1 MLGISRIS
9 INTLEQYGRNHHS
22 RLFKMEAKGQSTVIE
37 SDHHSSS
44 TTLWPLRQAT
54 YAESVGTDDEENED
68 ISRTWWVKTSWFQH
82 LVQVCALV
90 SLISTAMNSP
100 ETFKSSHVLKYLTL
114 IFDIVVAVVFTTEMI
129 AQVNMWGLWT
139 KQKAYLRRPRCIFNA
154 SMLFLI
160 CLSIVLQI
168 VEISGGYVYDSSPEK
183 IHGYVGFSILR
194 APRAL
199 IIIRFFNVL
208 ITINLP
214 KSVARRCKRQIWAVT
229 LFLLYFMAF
238 GSIIGVQLFG
248 RKNFYCVKNGADLKN
263 ITYNDLLLTDHRCN
277 NISGETGY
285 FCPQGFKCVHVDFQ
299 KSAGG
304 GTDNNYFGH
313 FLYGILT
320 VYESS
325 TQEGWVLVMYRMMD
339 FRSHALVIVY
349 FVLLIFFVAWL
360 VKNVFIAVVSETF
373 ADIRSLYMYSRKSS
387 KRTSA
392 RLASQVIKDGGS
404 GWHLI
409 SVDHEAVKGHAPLCV
424 RQIVHSIYFKYT
436 MWFFVLVDALMQA
449 TLHFSWRR
457 YAQFAFTIIFDL
469 EVLLKISCM
478 GFRPYLVSRMQLT
491 EFVLAVGSTVFA
503 LPILISEK
511 AAFLAVFNV
520 MRVIRLVSAI
530 PTLQGFCE
538 KIFGTGKKL
547 GSAVMFTLF
556 FVMVSS
562 VISMQFFL
570 TLDPPNFGT
579 FMLSVQ
585 SMFQIITQEGWV
597 EILDELIHKAENP
610 FLAALVAIIILAVHL
625 FSSLIIMSVFVA
637 VILDNLELDEE
648 VKIMKQ
654 KKMGGESRD
663 STKALPMRL
672 RVFERFR
679 DDPRLVR
686 MSRIKTNSDFSTP
699 KIRDS
704 FMKKFIDSSG
714 LEAPVGEDPRLR
726 VGAVE
731 NLRRRRT
738 AIPLKLLNSTI
749 SEVDKMSKF
758 VRKQSSITALINES
772 NRRRTYALL
781 SPTEL
786 SPRNA
791 VTGNKQAAA
800 APSVFRSASRRFRNR
815 QPQPPRTTPQGDV
828 KQVMRMASQAT
839 GLHSQINQDETNIGK
854 DFDIQW
860 VRVKREEAQRK
871 RKAQEEK
878 LRENH
883 PYFDQP
889 LFSLQRDSWLRRFL
903 QNVVNARYII
913 PKGHRERAS
922 RNHIITLERLHRCL
936 ASQTYLEWIMIFV
949 TLISCIAMMF
959 ETPTQRTFVRSS
971 TEVIEYIFVVA
982 MSIELGVRILADGLI
997 FTPNAVIQDFGG
1009 VLDVFIYF
1017 VALAYVAWQPDPIP
1031 ARSGAQVLMVLR
1043 CLRPLRIVTLVPK
1056 MQKVILELV
1065 GGYKEI
1071 LKVSALQFMLMFIF
1085 ASYGVQVFAGKF
1097 GSCNDQRIKV
1107 KAKCKGTFQID
1118 IAPPREL
1125 RGLPGT
1131 SRITV
1136 PRVWKNPRNFDFD
1149 NILHAFLALFEVLS
1163 LEGWLEVRDVIQAVV
1178 APEYSLY
1185 VHIYVLIG
1193 SMIGLTLF
1201 VGVIV
1206 MNFNEKKGIALL
1218 TVDQRRW
1225 QDLKKRLRLAQPLH
1239 LARRP
1244 DNEGIRSFLFDATQS
1259 LIYKRIIIFLVVL
1272 DCVTLTIVQWTSE
1285 DNLPLRDGL
1294 TSTAAACS
1302 LLFVVDLVLK
1312 IIAFT
1317 FRGYW
1322 QSRRNRFDLLLT
1334 SLGVLWVTLNFS
1346 LKGTQ
1351 APYSGATVFGMVIIL
1366 FRFLTLSGKHDTLK
1380 MLMLTV
1386 VMSLVK
1392 SFFIIA
1398 VLLLIMVSY
1407 SLGGVILFGTVKYG
1421 EALNR
1426 RANFKTS
1433 FNALILLF
1441 RITTGEDWNK
1451 IMHDCMLSR
1460 PYCTENAN
1468 TPNFWET
1475 DCGNPAAAIIYFMSF
1490 YVLVTFVFL
1499 NLFIAVIIEN
1509 FSLFYSSDEDSLI
1522 SNTDLRDFQLTW
1534 NLVDKYRKGVLTVRQ
1549 AKLVLRLLKG
1559 RLEVDS
1565 GSLLFKHMCC
1575 EIEKLRNGGEVSFHD
1590 VIGVLAYRS
1599 VDISR
1604 SLQLEELLEREEL
1617 EYQIEEEVAIQT
1629 IRDWFINLRRKR
1641 VEREWIRHL
1650 EQGGIPLAGGFQ
1662 FADNKSPGASSV
1674 ESVENSPNEDQ
1685 EREERDTEAERDTR
1699 DHDSSE
1705 DDDFSDSSPSMGPS
1719 ILLSAPS
1726 TNKKSERKVSPGRKN
1741 YVTFPDEP
1749 SMSANRRGL
1758 PDALGAVKVRKKSL
1772 PEVKEFAGDVR
1783 DWWTGQL
1790 NDGL

>member
-1 MLGISRIS
+1 
-9 INTLEQYGRNHHS
+9 
-22 RLFKMEAKGQSTVIE
+22 MEARGQSVVIE
-37 SDHHSSS
+37 SDHQSSS
-44 TTLWPLRQAT
+44 QTLWPLRQAL
-54 YAESVGTDDEENED
+54 YAESEEEDEENED
-68 ISRTWWVKTSWFQH
+68 DLSRTWWVKTPWFQR
-82 LVQVCALV
+82 LVQVCAVV
-90 SLISTAMNSP
+90 SLTSTAMNSP
-100 ETFKSSHVLKYLTL
+100 ETFKNNNSLKYITL
-114 IFDIVVAVVFTTEMI
+114 VLDIVVAVVFTTEMI
-129 AQVNMWGLWT
+129 AQINMWGLWR
-139 KQKAYLRRPRCIFNA
+139 KQKAYFKRPQCIFNA
-154 SMLFLI
+154 SMVFLI
-160 CLSIVLQI
+160 ILSILFQVI
-168 VEISGGYVYDSSPEK
+168 EISGYIPGNYVA
-183 IHGYVGFSILR
+183 FSIPR

-199 IIIRFFNVL
+199 IIVRFFNVL
-208 ITINLP
+208 ITISLP

-248 RKNFYCVKNGADLKN
+248 RKNYYCVKNGADLKN
-263 ITYNDLLLTDHRCN
+263 LTFNDVLLTDHRCN
-277 NISGETGY
+277 NITGETGY
-285 FCPQGFKCVHVDFQ
+285 FCPRGFSCVFVDFEN
-299 KSAGG
+299 K
-304 GTDNNYFGH
+304 DKDYFGD
-313 FLYGILT
+313 FLLGILT

-339 FRSHALVIVY
+339 FRSHPLVIIY

-392 RLASQVIKDGGS
+392 RLASQVIRDGGT
-404 GWHLI
+404 GWHLV
-409 SVDHEAVKGHAPLCV
+409 SVDHEAAKGHAPLRI
-424 RQIVHSIYFKYT
+424 RQIVNSMYFKYT
-436 MWFFVLVDALMQA
+436 MILFVVVDAIVQA
-449 TLHFSWRR
+449 TVQYASRR
-457 YAQFAFTIIFDL
+457 YVQFGFTIVFDI

-478 GFRPYLVSRMQLT
+478 GFRPYLLRRMQLT
-491 EFVLAVGSTVFA
+491 EFILAVGSTVFA

-520 MRVIRLVSAI
+520 MRIIRLIGAI
-530 PTLQGFCE
+530 PNLQEFCE

-547 GSAVMFTLF
+547 GSAIVFTLF

-570 TLDPPNFGT
+570 TLVPERFGT
-579 FMLSVQ
+579 FMGSVQ

-597 EILDELIHKAENP
+597 EVLDDLIHATNNTVATI
-610 FLAALVAIIILAVHL
+610 FVAIIILANHL

-654 KKMGGESRD
+654 KKIGGESRE
-663 STKALPMRL
+663 STEELPLRL

-679 DDPRLVR
+679 DDPLLVK
-686 MSRIKTNSDFSTP
+686 MSRIKTNADFSTP

-704 FMKKFIDSSG
+704 FMKKFIDSSS
-714 LEAPVGEDPRLR
+714 
-726 VGAVE
+726 VE
-731 NLRRRRT
+731 TAMSVDVRQKIDETSQLTRRRRA
-738 AIPLKLLNSTI
+738 AIPVKLLNSTI
-749 SEVDKMSKF
+749 SEVDKLSKF
-758 VRKQSSITALINES
+758 VRKQSSITALINDC

-781 SPTEL
+781 SPTEI

-791 VTGNKQAAA
+791 TVGNKQ
-800 APSVFRSASRRFRNR
+800 PVGGFRSASRRFRSR
-815 QPQPPRTTPQGDV
+815 PPPSPKQPQDDV
-828 KQVMRMASQAT
+828 KQVMRIASQAT
-839 GLHSQINQDETNIGK
+839 GLHSQLSQDDNNTGR

-871 RKAQEEK
+871 KRAQVEK

-889 LFSLQRDSWLRRFL
+889 LFSLQRDSWFRRFL
-903 QNVVNARYII
+903 QSMVNARYVI
-913 PKGHRERAS
+913 PPGHTERAS
-922 RNHIITLERLHRCL
+922 RNHIVTMERLHKGL
-936 ASQTYLEWIMIFV
+936 ASQTYLEWIMIIV
-949 TLISCIAMMF
+949 TLVSCIAMML
-959 ETPTQRTFVRSS
+959 ETPTQRTFVRTS
-971 TEVIEYIFVVA
+971 TEVVEYIFVVA
-982 MSIELGVRILADGLI
+982 MSLELGVRILANGLI
-997 FTPNAVIQDFGG
+997 FTPHAVIQNFGG
-1009 VLDVFIYF
+1009 VLDVTIYL
-1017 VALAYVAWQPDPIP
+1017 VALAYVAWQPHPIP

-1071 LKVSALQFMLMFIF
+1071 LKVSAMQFMLMFIF
-1085 ASYGVQVFAGKF
+1085 ASYGVQVFSGKF
-1097 GSCNDQRIKV
+1097 GSCNDRTIKTEEE
-1107 KAKCKGTFQID
+1107 CTGTFEIQ

-1125 RGLPGT
+1125 RGLTGT
-1131 SRITV
+1131 SHILV

-1149 NILHAFLALFEVLS
+1149 NVINAFLALFEVLS

-1193 SMIGLTLF
+1193 SMVGLTLF

-1239 LARRP
+1239 LAPRP
-1244 DNEGIRSFLFDATQS
+1244 RKEGIRAVLFDATQS
-1259 LIYKRIIIFLVVL
+1259 KIYRGIEISLVVI
-1272 DCVTLTIVQWTSE
+1272 DCLTVTIAQWTTE
-1285 DNLPLRDGL
+1285 DNLRLRDGL

-1302 LLFVVDLVLK
+1302 LLFVVDMVLK

-1322 QSRRNRFDLLLT
+1322 QSRRNRFDLFLT

-1346 LKGTQ
+1346 LKGSGGT
-1351 APYSGATVFGMVIIL
+1351 PYTVTTVFGMVIIL

-1386 VMSLVK
+1386 VMSLLK

-1398 VLLLIMVSY
+1398 VLILLMISY
-1407 SLGGVILFGTVKYG
+1407 SLAGVILFGTVKYG
-1421 EALNR
+1421 EALTR
-1426 RANFKTS
+1426 HANFKTS
-1433 FNALILLF
+1433 FNAMILLF

-1451 IMHDCMLSR
+1451 IMHDCMLSK
-1460 PYCTENAN
+1460 PYCTENAA
-1468 TPNFWET
+1468 TPNFWQT
-1475 DCGNPAAAIIYFMSF
+1475 DCGNSAAALIYFISF
-1490 YVLVTFVFL
+1490 YVIVTFVFL

-1534 NLVDKYRKGVLTVRQ
+1534 NLVDKYRKGVLSVRQ

-1575 EIEKLRNGGEVSFHD
+1575 EIEKLRNGCDVSFHD
-1590 VIGVLAYRS
+1590 VLGVLAYRS

-1629 IRDWFINLRRKR
+1629 IRNWFINLRKKR
-1641 VEREWIRHL
+1641 AEREWIRHL
-1650 EQGGIPLAGGFQ
+1650 EQGGIPLAGGIQ
-1662 FADNKSPGASSV
+1662 FGSDKSPGASSA
-1674 ESVENSPNEDQ
+1674 ESLEHSANEEPD
-1685 EREERDTEAERDTR
+1685 REDRDTERENRE
-1699 DHDSSE
+1699 HDSSE
-1705 DDDFSDSSPSMGPS
+1705 DDDFPVSKGPA
-1719 ILLSAPS
+1719 ILLSAPPPARKTS
-1726 TNKKSERKVSPGRKN
+1726 GPRKSS
-1741 YVTFPDEP
+1741 VTFPDEA
-1749 SMSANRRGL
+1749 SMSAKRRSLPEGL
-1758 PDALGAVKVRKKSL
+1758 ATIKTRKKSI
-1772 PEVKEFAGDVR
+1772 PEIKEFAGEVR
-1783 DWWTGQL
+1783 DWWTSQV
-1790 NDGL
+1790 NDGS

>member
-1 MLGISRIS
+1 MHIVFPLS
-9 INTLEQYGRNHHS
+9 
-22 RLFKMEAKGQSTVIE
+22 LFHLYKMEARGQSVVIE

-44 TTLWPLRQAT
+44 TTLWPLRQAA
-54 YAESVGTDDEENED
+54 YAESVGSDDEENED
-68 ISRTWWVKTSWFQH
+68 ISRTWWVKTWWFQR
-82 LVQVCALV
+82 LVQVCAVV

-100 ETFKSSHVLKYLTL
+100 ETFKSSHALKYITL
-114 IFDIVVAVVFTTEMI
+114 VLDIVVAVVFTTEMI
-129 AQVNMWGLWT
+129 AQVNMWGLWR
-139 KQKAYLRRPRCIFNA
+139 KQKSYLKRPQCIFNA

-160 CLSIVLQI
+160 FLSILLQL
-168 VEISGGYVYDSSPEK
+168 VEISGAYIYDSSEDNRHNY
-183 IHGYVGFSILR
+183 IGFSIPR

-208 ITINLP
+208 ITISLP

-248 RKNFYCVKNGADLKN
+248 RKNFYCVKNSADLNN
-263 ITYNDLLLTDHRCN
+263 ISYSDLLLTDHRCN
-277 NISGETGY
+277 NVSGETGY
-285 FCPQGFKCVHVDFQ
+285 LCPKGFNCVHVDFQ
-299 KSAGG
+299 NQGSAA
-304 GTDNNYFGH
+304 DKDYFGD
-313 FLYGILT
+313 FLLSILT

-339 FRSHALVIVY
+339 FRSDALVIVY

-392 RLASQVIKDGGS
+392 RLASQVIKDGGT
-404 GWHLI
+404 GWHLV
-409 SVDHEAVKGHAPLCV
+409 SVDHEAVKGHAPFRV
-424 RQIVHSIYFKYT
+424 RQIVHSVYFKYT
-436 MWFFVLVDALMQA
+436 MWSFVLLDALMQA
-449 TLHFSWRR
+449 GLPYSLRR
-457 YAQFAFTIIFDL
+457 YAQFGFTIIFDV
-469 EVLLKISCM
+469 EVLLKISCV
-478 GFRPYLVSRMQLT
+478 GFRPYLVSRMHVT

-503 LPILISEK
+503 LPILISEI
-511 AAFLAVFNV
+511 AVFLAVFNV
-520 MRVIRLVSAI
+520 MRVVRLVGAI
-530 PTLQGFCE
+530 PTLQEFCE

-547 GSAVMFTLF
+547 GSAIMFTLF

-570 TLDPPNFGT
+570 TLDPKNFGT
-579 FMLSVQ
+579 FMKSVQ

-597 EILDELIHKAENP
+597 EVLDELIHKANNP
-610 FLAALVAIIILAVHL
+610 FLATLVGMIILAVHL

-654 KKMGGESRD
+654 KKMGEESRD
-663 STKALPMRL
+663 STDALPMRL

-679 DDPRLVR
+679 DDPRLVK
-686 MSRIKTNSDFSTP
+686 MSRIKTTSDFFTP

-704 FMKKFIDSSG
+704 FMRKFIDSSS
-714 LEAPVGEDPRLR
+714 LEVPLGDDPRLH
-726 VGAVE
+726 VGE
-731 NLRRRRT
+731 GEKLRRRRA
-738 AIPLKLLNSTI
+738 AIPMKLLNSTI
-749 SEVDKMSKF
+749 SEVDKLSKF
-758 VRKQSSITALINES
+758 VRKQSSITALINDS

-781 SPTEL
+781 SPTEIT
-786 SPRNA
+786 PRSA
-791 VTGNKQAAA
+791 VSGNKQAAA
-800 APSVFRSASRRFRNR
+800 AAAPSDFRSASRRFRSR
-815 QPQPPRTTPQGDV
+815 QPQSPKPATQGGV
-828 KQVMRMASQAT
+828 KQVMRIASQAT
-839 GLHSQINQDETNIGK
+839 GLHSQITQDDSNIGK

-860 VRVKREEAQRK
+860 VRVRREEAQRK

-883 PYFDQP
+883 PFFDQP

-903 QNVVNARYII
+903 QSMVNARYAI
-913 PKGHRERAS
+913 PPGHRERAS
-922 RNHIITLERLHRCL
+922 RNNIITMERLHKCL
-936 ASQTYLEWIMIFV
+936 ASQTYMEWIMITV

-959 ETPTQRTFVRSS
+959 ETPTERTFVRTS
-971 TEVIEYIFVVA
+971 TEVIEYIFFVA
-982 MSIELGVRILADGLI
+982 MSIELGVRILANGLI
-997 FTPNAVIQDFGG
+997 FTPNAVIQNFGG

-1017 VALAYVAWQPDPIP
+1017 VALAYVAWQPHPIP

-1043 CLRPLRIVTLVPK
+1043 CLRPLRFVTLVPK
-1056 MQKVILELV
+1056 MQKVILDLV
-1065 GGYKEI
+1065 AGYKEI

-1085 ASYGVQVFAGKF
+1085 ASYGVQVFSGKF
-1097 GSCNDQRIKV
+1097 GSCNDQQIKE
-1107 KAKCKGTFQID
+1107 KTLCKGIFQID
-1118 IAPPREL
+1118 IATPREL
-1125 RGLPGT
+1125 RDLPG
-1131 SRITV
+1131 SSKITV

-1149 NILHAFLALFEVLS
+1149 NVLHAFLALFEVLS

-1244 DNEGIRSFLFDATQS
+1244 DKEGIRTLLFDATQS
-1259 LIYKRIIIFLVVL
+1259 LIYKRIIIFLVVA
-1272 DCVTLTIVQWTSE
+1272 DCVTLTVVQWTSE
-1285 DNLPLRDGL
+1285 DNLRLRDGL

-1302 LLFVVDLVLK
+1302 LLFVVDLLLK
-1312 IIAFT
+1312 VIAFT
-1317 FRGYW
+1317 FQGYW

-1346 LKGTQ
+1346 LKGTG
-1351 APYSGATVFGMVIIL
+1351 APYTGTTVFGMVIIL

-1398 VLLLIMVSY
+1398 VLILVMISY
-1407 SLGGVILFGTVKYG
+1407 SLAGVILFGTVKYG

-1426 RANFKTS
+1426 HANFKTS
-1433 FNALILLF
+1433 FNAMILLF

-1451 IMHDCMLSR
+1451 IMHDCMLAK
-1460 PYCTENAN
+1460 PYCTENAS

-1475 DCGNPAAAIIYFMSF
+1475 DCGNSAAALIYFMSF
-1490 YVLVTFVFL
+1490 YVIVTFVFL

-1575 EIEKLRNGGEVSFHD
+1575 EIEKLRNGSEVSFHD

-1629 IRDWFINLRRKR
+1629 IRDWFVNLRRKR
-1641 VEREWIRHL
+1641 AEREWIRHL
-1650 EQGGIPLAGGFQ
+1650 EQGGIALAGGIHFS
-1662 FADNKSPGASSV
+1662 DNKSPGASSA
-1674 ESVENSPNEDQ
+1674 ESVENSANEEQ
-1685 EREERDTEAERDTR
+1685 EHEERDVEAERDPR
-1699 DHDSSE
+1699 EHDSSE
-1705 DDDFSDSSPSMGPS
+1705 DEDFSVSSPSKGPS
-1719 ILLSAPS
+1719 ILLSKPP
-1726 TNKKSERKVSPGRKN
+1726 TNKKSDRKTSPGRKSS
-1741 YVTFPDEP
+1741 VTFPDEL
-1749 SMSANRRGL
+1749 SMSAKRRSL
-1758 PDALGAVKVRKKSL
+1758 PEALGVPKPRKKSI

-1783 DWWTGQL
+1783 DWWTSQMK
-1790 NDGL
+1790 DGLETS

>member
-1 MLGISRIS
+1 
-9 INTLEQYGRNHHS
+9 
-22 RLFKMEAKGQSTVIE
+22 MEARGQSVVIE

-44 TTLWPLRQAT
+44 TTLWPLRQAQ
-54 YAESVGTDDEENED
+54 YAESVGSEDEENED
-68 ISRTWWVKTSWFQH
+68 ISRTWWVKTRWFQR
-82 LVQVCALV
+82 LVQVCAVV

-100 ETFKSSHVLKYLTL
+100 ETFITSHGLKYLTL
-114 IFDIVVAVVFTTEMI
+114 AVDIVVAVVFTTEMI
-129 AQVNMWGLWT
+129 AQVNMWGLWK
-139 KQKAYLRRPRCIFNA
+139 KQKAYLKRPQCIFNA

-160 CLSIVLQI
+160 LLSIVLQI
-168 VEISGGYVYDSSPEK
+168 VELSGAFVYDSSKEH
-183 IHGYVGFSILR
+183 IHEYVGFSIPR

-238 GSIIGVQLFG
+238 GSIMGVQLFG
-248 RKNFYCVKNGADLKN
+248 RKNFYCVKNNTDLN
-263 ITYNDLLLTDHRCN
+263 NVTYNDMLLTDHRCN
-277 NISGETGY
+277 NVSGEAGY
-285 FCPQGFKCVHVDFQ
+285 ICPGGFNCVHVDFR
-299 KSAGG
+299 KAGG
-304 GTDNNYFGH
+304 PADKDYFGN
-313 FLYGILT
+313 FLFSLLT

-339 FRSHALVIVY
+339 FRSNPLVIVY

-373 ADIRSLYMYSRKSS
+373 ADIRSLYMYTRKSS

-392 RLASQVIKDGGS
+392 RLASQVIKDGGT

-409 SVDHEAVKGHAPLCV
+409 SVDHEAAKGHAPLRV
-424 RQIVHSIYFKYT
+424 RQIVHSVYFKYT

-449 TLHFSWRR
+449 GFPYSWRR
-457 YAQFAFTIIFDL
+457 YAQFGFTIIFDI

-511 AAFLAVFNV
+511 AVFLAVFNV
-520 MRVIRLVSAI
+520 MRVIRLVGAV
-530 PTLQGFCE
+530 PTLQEFSE

-547 GSAVMFTLF
+547 GSAIMFTLL

-570 TLDPPNFGT
+570 TLDPKNFGT
-579 FMLSVQ
+579 FMRSVQ

-597 EILDELIHKAENP
+597 EILDDLVHQTKHPI
-610 FLAALVAIIILAVHL
+610 LAALVVIVILAVHL

-663 STKALPMRL
+663 YTEALPRRL

-704 FMKKFIDSSG
+704 FMKKFIDSPG
-714 LEAPVGEDPRLR
+714 LELPLGDDSRLHI
-726 VGAVE
+726 GD
-731 NLRRRRT
+731 NSQLRRRRT
-738 AIPLKLLNSTI
+738 VVPVKLLNSTI
-749 SEVDKMSKF
+749 SEVDKLSKF
-758 VRKQSSITALINES
+758 VRKQSSITALINDS
-772 NRRRTYALL
+772 NRQRSYALL
-781 SPTEL
+781 SPTEI
-786 SPRNA
+786 SPRGA
-791 VTGNKQAAA
+791 VTGNKQTA
-800 APSVFRSASRRFRNR
+800 APTSVFRSASRRFRSR
-815 QPQPPRTTPQGDV
+815 QPQSPKPATQGGV
-828 KQVMRMASQAT
+828 KQVMRIASQTT
-839 GLHSQINQDETNIGK
+839 GLHSQITQDDNSNIGK

-871 RKAQEEK
+871 RQAQEEK

-889 LFSLQRDSWLRRFL
+889 LFSLQRDSWLRQFL
-903 QNVVNARYII
+903 QSMVNARYTI
-913 PKGHRERAS
+913 PPGHRERAS
-922 RNHIITLERLHRCL
+922 RNHIVTMERLHKCI

-959 ETPTQRTFVRSS
+959 ETPTKRTFSRSPL
-971 TEVIEYIFVVA
+971 EVIEYIFVVA
-982 MSIELGVRILADGLI
+982 MSLELGIRILANGLV
-997 FTPNAVIQDFGG
+997 FTPKAVIQNFGG
-1009 VLDVFIYF
+1009 CLDVFIYF
-1017 VALAYVAWQPDPIP
+1017 VALAYVTWQPHPIP

-1043 CLRPLRIVTLVPK
+1043 CLRPLRIITLVPK

-1085 ASYGVQVFAGKF
+1085 ASYGVQVFSKKF
-1097 GSCNDQRIKV
+1097 GSCNDQTIKE
-1107 KAKCKGTFQID
+1107 KALCKGTFQID
-1118 IAPPREL
+1118 IAPPKEL
-1125 RGLPGT
+1125 RDLQGT
-1131 SRITV
+1131 SKITV

-1149 NILHAFLALFEVLS
+1149 NVLHAFLALFEVLS

-1178 APEYSLY
+1178 APEYSIY
-1185 VHIYVLIG
+1185 VHIYVLLG

-1244 DNEGIRSFLFDATQS
+1244 DSEGIRSFLFDATQS
-1259 LIYKRIIIFLVVL
+1259 KIYKRISIFLVVV

-1285 DNLPLRDGL
+1285 DNLRLRDGL
-1294 TSTAAACS
+1294 TSTAVACS
-1302 LLFVVDLVLK
+1302 LLFVVDMVLK

-1346 LKGTQ
+1346 LKDTG
-1351 APYSGATVFGMVIIL
+1351 APYTGTTVFGMVIIL
-1366 FRFLTLSGKHDTLK
+1366 FRFLTLSGKHDMLK

-1386 VMSLVK
+1386 VMSLLK
-1392 SFFIIA
+1392 SFFIIV
-1398 VLLLIMVSY
+1398 VLLLVMISY
-1407 SLGGVILFGTVKYG
+1407 SLAGVILFGTVKYG

-1426 RANFKTS
+1426 HANFKTS
-1433 FNALILLF
+1433 FNAMTLLF

-1451 IMHDCMLSR
+1451 IMHDCMLSK
-1460 PYCTENAN
+1460 PYCTENDS

-1475 DCGNPAAAIIYFMSF
+1475 DCGNSAAALVYFISF
-1490 YVLVTFVFL
+1490 YVIVTFVFL

-1565 GSLLFKHMCC
+1565 GSLLFKHMCF

-1641 VEREWIRHL
+1641 AEREWIRHL
-1650 EQGGIPLAGGFQ
+1650 EQGGIALAGGFG
-1662 FADNKSPGASSV
+1662 FPDNKSPGASSV
-1674 ESVENSPNEDQ
+1674 ESVENSANE
-1685 EREERDTEAERDTR
+1685 EPERDVEAERETR
-1699 DHDSSE
+1699 EHDSSE
-1705 DDDFSDSSPSMGPS
+1705 DDRDDFSVSSPSKGPS

-1726 TNKKSERKVSPGRKN
+1726 TNKKSERKTSPARKSS
-1741 YVTFPDEP
+1741 VTFPDEL
-1749 SMSANRRGL
+1749 SMSAKRRSL
-1758 PDALGAVKVRKKSL
+1758 PDALAAPRPRKKSI

-1783 DWWTGQL
+1783 DWWTTQL
-1790 NDGL
+1790 GESDGL

>member
-1 MLGISRIS
+1 
-9 INTLEQYGRNHHS
+9 
-22 RLFKMEAKGQSTVIE
+22 MEARGQSAVQVE

-44 TTLWPLRQAT
+44 TSLWPPRQA
-54 YAESVGTDDEENED
+54 YAESLGSDDEENED
-68 ISRTWWVKTSWFQH
+68 ISRTWWVKTWWFQR
-82 LVQVCALV
+82 LVQVCAV
-90 SLISTAMNSP
+90 ASLISTAMNSP
-100 ETFKSSHVLKYLTL
+100 ETFKASHHGLNYLTL
-114 IFDIVVAVVFTTEMI
+114 ILDIVVAVVFTTEMI
-129 AQVNMWGLWT
+129 AQVNMWGLWR
-139 KQKAYLRRPRCIFNA
+139 KQKAYFKRPQCIFNA
-154 SMLFLI
+154 SMLLLI
-160 CLSIVLQI
+160 LLSIVLQI
-168 VEISGGYVYDSSPEK
+168 VELSGGFVYNNSPER
-183 IHGYVGFSILR
+183 IHEYAGFSVPR

-208 ITINLP
+208 ITINMP

-248 RKNFYCVKNGADLKN
+248 RKNFYCVKSSTDLN
-263 ITYNDLLLTDHRCN
+263 NVTYNDILLTDHRCN
-277 NISGETGY
+277 NASGVEGY
-285 FCPQGFKCVHVDFQ
+285 FCPSGFNCVHVDFKQ
-299 KSAGG
+299 MGKAA
-304 GTDNNYFGH
+304 DKDYFAN
-313 FLYGILT
+313 FLHSILT

-339 FRSHALVIVY
+339 FRWRALVVVY

-373 ADIRSLYMYSRKSS
+373 ADVRSLYMYARKSS

-392 RLASQVIKDGGS
+392 RLASQVIKDGGT
-404 GWHLI
+404 GWHLV
-409 SVDHEAVKGHAPLCV
+409 SVDHEAAKGHAPLLV
-424 RQIVHSIYFKYT
+424 RQIVHSVYFKYT
-436 MWFFVLVDALMQA
+436 MWFLVLVDALVQA
-449 TLHFSWRR
+449 SSPYSWRR
-457 YAQFAFTIIFDL
+457 YAQFGFTIVFDL
-469 EVLLKISCM
+469 EVLLKITCM
-478 GFRPYLVSRMQLT
+478 GFRPFLVSRMQLT

-503 LPILISEK
+503 LPILITEK
-511 AAFLAVFNV
+511 AVFLAVFNV
-520 MRVIRLVSAI
+520 MRVVRLIGAV
-530 PTLQGFCE
+530 PTLQEFCE

-547 GSAVMFTLF
+547 GSAIVFTLL

-570 TLDPPNFGT
+570 TLDRKNFGT
-579 FMLSVQ
+579 FMRAVQ

-597 EILDELIHKAENP
+597 EILDDLVHQAENWGAK
-610 FLAALVAIIILAVHL
+610 FFVIIVILAVHL

-654 KKMGGESRD
+654 KKMGGDSRD
-663 STKALPMRL
+663 YTEALPRRL

-679 DDPRLVR
+679 DDPRLVK
-686 MSRIKTNSDFSTP
+686 MSRIKMASDFATP

-704 FMKKFIDSSG
+704 FMKKFIDCTNLDFPMSD
-714 LEAPVGEDPRLR
+714 DPRLHI
-726 VGAVE
+726 GD
-731 NLRRRRT
+731 NSQLRRRRT
-738 AIPLKLLNSTI
+738 AIPVKLLNSTI
-749 SEVDKMSKF
+749 SEVDKLSKF
-758 VRKQSSITALINES
+758 VRKQSSITALINDS
-772 NRRRTYALL
+772 NRQRSHALL
-781 SPTEL
+781 SPTEI
-786 SPRNA
+786 SSRGAIPG
-791 VTGNKQAAA
+791 GNKQVTAATNKG
-800 APSVFRSASRRFRNR
+800 FRSASRRFRNR
-815 QPQPPRTTPQGDV
+815 QPQSPRPAPQGGV
-828 KQVMRMASQAT
+828 KQVMRMASQAA
-839 GLHSQINQDETNIGK
+839 GLHSQINQDDNSNIGR

-871 RKAQEEK
+871 REAQEEK

-889 LFSLQRDSWLRRFL
+889 LFSLQRESWLRQFL
-903 QNVVNARYII
+903 QNIVSARYTI
-913 PKGHRERAS
+913 PPGHRERAS
-922 RNHIITLERLHRCL
+922 RNHIFTLERLYKCL
-936 ASQTYLEWIMIFV
+936 ASQTYLEWFMIFV
-949 TLISCIAMMF
+949 TVMSCVAMMF
-959 ETPTQRTFVRSS
+959 ETPTKRTFGRFW

-982 MSIELGVRILADGLI
+982 MSLELGMRILANGLF
-997 FTPNAVIQDFGG
+997 FTPKAVIQNFGG
-1009 VLDVFIYF
+1009 LLDVFIYF
-1017 VALAYVAWQPDPIP
+1017 VALAYVAWQPHSIP

-1071 LKVSALQFMLMFIF
+1071 LKVSAVQFMVMFIF
-1085 ASYGVQVFAGKF
+1085 ASYGVQVFSGKF
-1097 GSCNDQRIKV
+1097 GSCNDQRIKE
-1107 KAKCKGTFQID
+1107 KSECKGTFVID

-1125 RGLPGT
+1125 RDLQGS

-1149 NILHAFLALFEVLS
+1149 DVLHAFLALFEVLS
-1163 LEGWLEVRDVIQAVV
+1163 LEGWLEVRNVIKAVV
-1178 APEYSLY
+1178 APEYSIY
-1185 VHIYVLIG
+1185 VHIYVLLG

-1206 MNFNEKKGIALL
+1206 MNFNANKGIALL

-1244 DNEGIRSFLFDATQS
+1244 DSEGIRSFLFDTTQS
-1259 LIYKRIIIFLVVL
+1259 KIYKRIIIFLVVV

-1285 DNLPLRDGL
+1285 DNLRLRDGL

-1302 LLFVVDLVLK
+1302 LLFVVDMLLK
-1312 IIAFT
+1312 IVAFT
-1317 FRGYW
+1317 FPGYW
-1322 QSRRNRFDLLLT
+1322 QSRRNRFDMFLT
-1334 SLGVLWVTLNFS
+1334 SLGVLWVTLNFA
-1346 LKGTQ
+1346 LKESGDPYTGT
-1351 APYSGATVFGMVIIL
+1351 TVFGMVIIL
-1366 FRFLTLSGKHDTLK
+1366 FRFLTLSGRHDTLK

-1398 VLLLIMVSY
+1398 VLIVIMISY
-1407 SLGGVILFGTVKYG
+1407 SLAGVILFGTVKYG

-1426 RANFKTS
+1426 HANFKTS
-1433 FNALILLF
+1433 FNAMILLF

-1451 IMHDCMLSR
+1451 IMHDCMLSE
-1460 PYCTENAN
+1460 PYCTENES

-1475 DCGNPAAAIIYFMSF
+1475 DCGNSAAARIYFMTF
-1490 YVLVTFVFL
+1490 YVIVTFVFL

-1522 SNTDLRDFQLTW
+1522 SNNDLRDFQLTW

-1565 GSLLFKHMCC
+1565 GSLLFKHMCY

-1641 VEREWIRHL
+1641 AERDWIRHL
-1650 EQGGIPLAGGFQ
+1650 EQGGIPLAGGIQ
-1662 FADNKSPGASSV
+1662 FSDNKSPGASSV
-1674 ESVENSPNEDQ
+1674 ESMENSANEEQD
-1685 EREERDTEAERDTR
+1685 RDTEVERENR
-1699 DHDSSE
+1699 EHDSSE
-1705 DDDFSDSSPSMGPS
+1705 DDRDDFSLTSPSKVPS

-1726 TNKKSERKVSPGRKN
+1726 KRKKSERKISPAQKSS
-1741 YVTFPDEP
+1741 VTFPDEL
-1749 SMSANRRGL
+1749 SMSAKRRGL
-1758 PDALGAVKVRKKSL
+1758 PDAVAAPRARKKSI
-1772 PEVKEFAGDVR
+1772 PEMKEFAGDVR
-1783 DWWTGQL
+1783 DWWTSQL
-1790 NDGL
+1790 GDSEGV

>member
-1 MLGISRIS
+1 
-9 INTLEQYGRNHHS
+9 
-22 RLFKMEAKGQSTVIE
+22 MEGKAQSAVVE

-44 TTLWPLRQAT
+44 TTLWPPRQTA

-68 ISRTWWVKTSWFQH
+68 ISRTWWVKTWWFQR
-82 LVQVCALV
+82 LVQVCAVV

-100 ETFKSSHVLKYLTL
+100 ETFKSSNGLKYLTL
-114 IFDIVVAVVFTTEMI
+114 VLDIVVAVVFTTEMI
-129 AQVNMWGLWT
+129 AQINMWGLWK
-139 KQKAYLRRPRCIFNA
+139 KQKAYLRRPQCYFNA
-154 SMLFLI
+154 TMLFLI
-160 CLSIVLQI
+160 FLSVVMQI
-168 VEISGGYVYDSSPEK
+168 VELSGGFEYDDSSPGNR
-183 IHGYVGFSILR
+183 HRYVGFSIPR

-208 ITINLP
+208 ITISLP
-214 KSVARRCKRQIWAVT
+214 KTVARRCKRQIWAVT
-229 LFLLYFMAF
+229 LFLIYFMAF

-248 RKNFYCVKNGADLKN
+248 RKNFYCVKNSTDVNN
-263 ITYNDLLLTDHRCN
+263 ISYNDLLLTDHSCN
-277 NISGETGY
+277 NISGENGY
-285 FCPQGFKCVHVDFQ
+285 LCPQGFSCVHIDF
-299 KSAGG
+299 KKRDGA
-304 GTDNNYFGH
+304 DKDYFGN
-313 FLYGILT
+313 FLLSILT

-339 FRSHALVIVY
+339 FRSHSLVVVY

-373 ADIRSLYMYSRKSS
+373 ADIRSLYMYTRKSA

-392 RLASQVIKDGGS
+392 RLASQVIKDGGT
-404 GWHLI
+404 GWHLV
-409 SVDHEAVKGHAPLCV
+409 SVDHEAAKGHAPLLV
-424 RQIVHSIYFKYT
+424 RQVVHSVYFKYT
-436 MWFFVLVDALMQA
+436 MWFLVLVDALMQA
-449 TLHFSWRR
+449 SFPFSWRR
-457 YAQFAFTIIFDL
+457 YAQFVFTIVFDM

-478 GFRPYLVSRMQLT
+478 GFRPYLVSRMHLT

-503 LPILISEK
+503 LPILISEEV
-511 AAFLAVFNV
+511 AFLAVFNV
-520 MRVIRLVSAI
+520 MRVIRLVAAI
-530 PTLQGFCE
+530 PTLQEFCE

-547 GSAVMFTLF
+547 GSAIMFTLF

-570 TLDPPNFGT
+570 TLDPGNFGT

-597 EILDELIHKAENP
+597 EILDELIHKAQNP
-610 FLAALVAIIILAVHL
+610 FLAAVVGTIIVAVHL

-654 KKMGGESRD
+654 KKMGGESGD
-663 STKALPMRL
+663 STVALPMRL

-679 DDPRLVR
+679 DDPRLVK
-686 MSRIKTNSDFSTP
+686 MGRIKTSSDFSTP

-704 FMKKFIDSSG
+704 FMKKYIDSSSLDYPLG
-714 LEAPVGEDPRLR
+714 SDPRLR
-726 VGAVE
+726 VTDVE
-731 NLRRRRT
+731 HLKRRRT
-738 AIPLKLLNSTI
+738 TVPMKLLNSTI
-749 SEVDKMSKF
+749 SEVDKLSKF
-758 VRKQSSITALINES
+758 VRKQSSITALINDS

-791 VTGNKQAAA
+791 VTGNKQVVAST
-800 APSVFRSASRRFRNR
+800 SVFRSASRRFRSR
-815 QPQPPRTTPQGDV
+815 QPPSPKPTPQGGV
-828 KQVMRMASQAT
+828 KQVMRIASQAT
-839 GLHSQINQDETNIGK
+839 GLHSQITQDDSNIGK

-903 QNVVNARYII
+903 QTMVNARYTI
-913 PKGHRERAS
+913 PPGYRERAS
-922 RNHIITLERLHRCL
+922 RNHIITLERLHRCF
-936 ASQTYLEWIMIFV
+936 ASQTYMEWIMIIV
-949 TLISCIAMMF
+949 TLVSCVAMML
-959 ETPTQRTFVRSS
+959 ETPTQRTFVRTS

-982 MSIELGVRILADGLI
+982 MSLELGVRILADGLI
-997 FTPNAVIQDFGG
+997 FTPNAVIQNFGG
-1009 VLDVFIYF
+1009 VMDVFIYF
-1017 VALAYVAWQPDPIP
+1017 VALAYVTWQPHPIP
-1031 ARSGAQVLMVLR
+1031 ARSGPQVLMVLR
-1043 CLRPLRIVTLVPK
+1043 CLRPLRLVTLVPK
-1056 MQKVILELV
+1056 MQQVILELV

-1085 ASYGVQVFAGKF
+1085 ASYGVQVFSGKF
-1097 GSCNDQRIKV
+1097 GSCNDQIIKER
-1107 KAKCKGTFQID
+1107 ARCIDTFEID
-1118 IAPPREL
+1118 IATPRTL
-1125 RGLPGT
+1125 RDLPGT
-1131 SRITV
+1131 SRIRV

-1149 NILHAFLALFEVLS
+1149 NVLHAFLALFEVLS

-1259 LIYKRIIIFLVVL
+1259 LIYKRVIIFLVVI

-1285 DNLPLRDGL
+1285 DNLTLRDGL
-1294 TSTAAACS
+1294 TSTAAVCS
-1302 LLFVVDLVLK
+1302 LLFVVDMVLK
-1312 IIAFT
+1312 IVAFT
-1317 FRGYW
+1317 FQGYW

-1346 LKGTQ
+1346 LKGTGS
-1351 APYSGATVFGMVIIL
+1351 PYTGTTVFGMVIIL

-1398 VLLLIMVSY
+1398 VLILLMVSY
-1407 SLGGVILFGTVKYG
+1407 SLAGVILFGTVKYG

-1426 RANFKTS
+1426 HANFKTS
-1433 FNALILLF
+1433 FNAMILLF

-1451 IMHDCMLSR
+1451 IMHDCMLSK
-1460 PYCTENAN
+1460 PYCTENSA
-1468 TPNFWET
+1468 TPNFWQT
-1475 DCGNPAAAIIYFMSF
+1475 DCGNPAAALIYFMSF
-1490 YVLVTFVFL
+1490 YVIVTFVFL

-1629 IRDWFINLRRKR
+1629 IRDWFTNLRRKR
-1641 VEREWIRHL
+1641 AEREWIRHL

-1674 ESVENSPNEDQ
+1674 ESVENSANEEP
-1685 EREERDTEAERDTR
+1685 EREERDVEAERETR
-1699 DHDSSE
+1699 EHDSGE
-1705 DDDFSDSSPSMGPS
+1705 DDDFSLSLPSKGPS
-1719 ILLSAPS
+1719 ILLSAPP
-1726 TNKKSERKVSPGRKN
+1726 TRKKSGRKTSPVRKGS
-1741 YVTFPDEP
+1741 VTFPDEL
-1749 SMSANRRGL
+1749 SMSAKRRSL
-1758 PDALGAVKVRKKSL
+1758 PDTLAGVKARKKSI
-1772 PEVKEFAGDVR
+1772 PEANEFAGDVR
-1783 DWWTGQL
+1783 DWWTSQL
-1790 NDGL
+1790 NDEI

>member
-1 MLGISRIS
+1 
-9 INTLEQYGRNHHS
+9 
-22 RLFKMEAKGQSTVIE
+22 MEARGQSVVIE

-44 TTLWPLRQAT
+44 TTLWPLRQAQ
-54 YAESVGTDDEENED
+54 YAESVGSEDEENED
-68 ISRTWWVKTSWFQH
+68 ISRTWWVKTRWFQR
-82 LVQVCALV
+82 LVQVCAVV

-100 ETFKSSHVLKYLTL
+100 ETFITSHGLKYLTL
-114 IFDIVVAVVFTTEMI
+114 AVDIVVAVVFTTEMI
-129 AQVNMWGLWT
+129 AQVNMWGLWK
-139 KQKAYLRRPRCIFNA
+139 KQKAYLKRPQCIFNA

-160 CLSIVLQI
+160 LLSIVLQI
-168 VEISGGYVYDSSPEK
+168 VELSGAFVYDSSKEH
-183 IHGYVGFSILR
+183 IHEYVGFSIPR

-238 GSIIGVQLFG
+238 GSIMGVQLFG
-248 RKNFYCVKNGADLKN
+248 RKNFYCVKNNTDLN
-263 ITYNDLLLTDHRCN
+263 NVTYNDMLLTDHRCN
-277 NISGETGY
+277 NVSGEAGY
-285 FCPQGFKCVHVDFQ
+285 ICPGGFNCVHVDFR
-299 KSAGG
+299 KAGG
-304 GTDNNYFGH
+304 PADKDYFGN
-313 FLYGILT
+313 FLFSLLT

-373 ADIRSLYMYSRKSS
+373 ADIRSLYMYTRKSS

-392 RLASQVIKDGGS
+392 RLASQVIKDGGT

-409 SVDHEAVKGHAPLCV
+409 SVDHEAAKGHAPLRV
-424 RQIVHSIYFKYT
+424 RQIVHSAYFKYT
-436 MWFFVLVDALMQA
+436 MWFFVLADALMQA
-449 TLHFSWRR
+449 GFPYSWRR
-457 YAQFAFTIIFDL
+457 YAQFGFTIIFDI
-469 EVLLKISCM
+469 EVLLKITCM

-511 AAFLAVFNV
+511 AVFLAVFNV
-520 MRVIRLVSAI
+520 MRVIRLVGAV
-530 PTLQGFCE
+530 PTLQEFSE

-547 GSAVMFTLF
+547 GSAIMFTLL

-570 TLDPPNFGT
+570 TLDPKNFGT
-579 FMLSVQ
+579 FMRSVQ

-597 EILDELIHKAENP
+597 EILDDLVHQTKHPI
-610 FLAALVAIIILAVHL
+610 LAALVVIVILAVHL

-663 STKALPMRL
+663 YTEALPRRL

-704 FMKKFIDSSG
+704 FMKKFIDSPG
-714 LEAPVGEDPRLR
+714 LERPLGDDSRLHI
-726 VGAVE
+726 GD
-731 NLRRRRT
+731 NSQLRRRRT
-738 AIPLKLLNSTI
+738 VVPVKLLNSTI
-749 SEVDKMSKF
+749 SEVDKLSKF
-758 VRKQSSITALINES
+758 VRKQSSITALINDS
-772 NRRRTYALL
+772 NRQRSYALL
-781 SPTEL
+781 SPTEI
-786 SPRNA
+786 SPRGA
-791 VTGNKQAAA
+791 VTGNKQTA
-800 APSVFRSASRRFRNR
+800 APTSVFRSASRRFRSR
-815 QPQPPRTTPQGDV
+815 QPQSPKPATQGGV
-828 KQVMRMASQAT
+828 KQVMRIASQTT
-839 GLHSQINQDETNIGK
+839 GLHSQITQDDNSNIGK

-871 RKAQEEK
+871 RQAQEEK

-889 LFSLQRDSWLRRFL
+889 LFSLQRDSWLRQFL
-903 QNVVNARYII
+903 QSMVNARYTI
-913 PKGHRERAS
+913 PPGHRERAS
-922 RNHIITLERLHRCL
+922 RNHIVTMERLHKCI

-959 ETPTQRTFVRSS
+959 ETPTKRTFSRSPL
-971 TEVIEYIFVVA
+971 EVIEYIFVVA
-982 MSIELGVRILADGLI
+982 MSLELGIRILANGLV
-997 FTPNAVIQDFGG
+997 FTPNAVIQNFGG
-1009 VLDVFIYF
+1009 CLDVFIYF
-1017 VALAYVAWQPDPIP
+1017 VALAYVTWQPHPIP

-1043 CLRPLRIVTLVPK
+1043 CLRPLRIITLVPK

-1085 ASYGVQVFAGKF
+1085 ASYGVQVFSKKF
-1097 GSCNDQRIKV
+1097 GSCNDQTIKE
-1107 KAKCKGTFQID
+1107 KALCKGTFQID
-1118 IAPPREL
+1118 IAPPKEL
-1125 RGLPGT
+1125 RDLQGT
-1131 SRITV
+1131 SKITV

-1149 NILHAFLALFEVLS
+1149 NVLHAFLALFEVLS

-1178 APEYSLY
+1178 APEYSIY
-1185 VHIYVLIG
+1185 VHIYVLLG

-1244 DNEGIRSFLFDATQS
+1244 DSEGIRSFLFDATQS
-1259 LIYKRIIIFLVVL
+1259 KIYKRISIFLVVV

-1285 DNLPLRDGL
+1285 DNLRLRDGL
-1294 TSTAAACS
+1294 TSTAVACS
-1302 LLFVVDLVLK
+1302 LLFVVDMVLK

-1346 LKGTQ
+1346 LKDTG
-1351 APYSGATVFGMVIIL
+1351 APYTGTTVFGMVIIL
-1366 FRFLTLSGKHDTLK
+1366 FRFLTLSGKHDMLK

-1386 VMSLVK
+1386 VMSLLK
-1392 SFFIIA
+1392 SFFIIV
-1398 VLLLIMVSY
+1398 VLLLVMISY
-1407 SLGGVILFGTVKYG
+1407 SLAGVILFGTVKYG

-1426 RANFKTS
+1426 HANFKTS
-1433 FNALILLF
+1433 FNAMTLLF

-1451 IMHDCMLSR
+1451 IMHDCMLSK
-1460 PYCTENAN
+1460 PYCTENDS

-1475 DCGNPAAAIIYFMSF
+1475 DCGNSAAALVYFISF
-1490 YVLVTFVFL
+1490 YVIVTFVFL

-1565 GSLLFKHMCC
+1565 GSLLFKHMCF

-1641 VEREWIRHL
+1641 AEREWIRHL
-1650 EQGGIPLAGGFQ
+1650 EQGGIALAGGFG
-1662 FADNKSPGASSV
+1662 FPDNKSPGASSV
-1674 ESVENSPNEDQ
+1674 ESVENSANE
-1685 EREERDTEAERDTR
+1685 EPERDVEAERETR
-1699 DHDSSE
+1699 EHDSSE
-1705 DDDFSDSSPSMGPS
+1705 DDRDDFSVSSPSRGPS

-1726 TNKKSERKVSPGRKN
+1726 TNKKSERKTSPARKSS
-1741 YVTFPDEP
+1741 VTFPDEL
-1749 SMSANRRGL
+1749 SMSAKRRSL
-1758 PDALGAVKVRKKSL
+1758 PDALAAPRPRKKSI

-1783 DWWTGQL
+1783 DWWTTQL
-1790 NDGL
+1790 GESDGL

>member
-1 MLGISRIS
+1 
-9 INTLEQYGRNHHS
+9 
-22 RLFKMEAKGQSTVIE
+22 MEARGQSVVIE

-44 TTLWPLRQAT
+44 TTLWPLRQAN
-54 YAESVGTDDEENED
+54 YAESIGTDDEENED
-68 ISRTWWVKTSWFQH
+68 ISRTWFVKTWWFQR
-82 LVQVCALV
+82 LVQVCAVV

-100 ETFKSSHVLKYLTL
+100 ETFKTSPALEYVTL
-114 IFDIVVAVVFTTEMI
+114 ILDVVVAVVFTTEMI
-129 AQVNMWGLWT
+129 AQVNMWGLWR
-139 KQKAYLRRPRCIFNA
+139 KQKAYFRRPQCIFNA

-160 CLSIVLQI
+160 ILSIVLQI
-168 VEISGGYVYDSSPEK
+168 VEMTKGYDNVYDLSRPDRHE
-183 IHGYVGFSILR
+183 YVGFSLPR

-208 ITINLP
+208 ITISLP

-248 RKNFYCVKNGADLKN
+248 RKNFYCVKSSADLKN

-277 NISGETGY
+277 NVSGETGY
-285 FCPQGFKCVHVDFQ
+285 ICPQGFNCVHIDFQ
-299 KSAGG
+299 KNGG
-304 GTDNNYFGH
+304 GADKDYFGD
-313 FLYGILT
+313 FLLSILT

-373 ADIRSLYMYSRKSS
+373 ADIRSLYMYTRKSS

-392 RLASQVIKDGGS
+392 RLASQVIKDGGT
-404 GWHLI
+404 GWHLV
-409 SVDHEAVKGHAPLCV
+409 SVDHEAVKGHAPLRV
-424 RQIVHSIYFKYT
+424 RQIVHSAYFKNT

-449 TLHFSWRR
+449 TLPYSWRR
-457 YAQFAFTIIFDL
+457 YAQFGFTIVFDL

-511 AAFLAVFNV
+511 AVSLAVFNV
-520 MRVIRLVSAI
+520 MRVIRLVGAV
-530 PTLQGFCE
+530 PTLQEFCE

-547 GSAVMFTLF
+547 GSAIVFTLF

-570 TLDPPNFGT
+570 TLDPKNFGT
-579 FMLSVQ
+579 FMRSVQ

-597 EILDELIHKAENP
+597 EILDGVIQQANHP
-610 FLAALVAIIILAVHL
+610 ILAALVAIVILAVHL

-663 STKALPMRL
+663 STEALPIRL

-679 DDPRLVR
+679 DDPRLVK

-704 FMKKFIDSSG
+704 FMKKFIDSST
-714 LEAPVGEDPRLR
+714 LEFPARDDPRLH
-726 VGAVE
+726 VGEVE

-738 AIPLKLLNSTI
+738 AIPMKLLNSTI
-749 SEVDKMSKF
+749 SEVDKLSKF
-758 VRKQSSITALINES
+758 VRKQSSITALINDS

-786 SPRNA
+786 SPRGA

-800 APSVFRSASRRFRNR
+800 TSKQAAASSVLRSASRRFRSR
-815 QPQPPRTTPQGDV
+815 QPQSPKPTTQGGV
-828 KQVMRMASQAT
+828 KQVMRIASQAA
-839 GLHSQINQDETNIGK
+839 GLHSQISQDDGSNIGK

-871 RKAQEEK
+871 RRAQEEK

-883 PYFDQP
+883 PFFDQP

-903 QNVVNARYII
+903 QNMVNARYTI
-913 PKGHRERAS
+913 PPGHRERAS
-922 RNHIITLERLHRCL
+922 RNHIITMERLHKTL
-936 ASQTYLEWIMIFV
+936 ASQTYLEWIMIIV

-959 ETPTQRTFVRSS
+959 ETPKQRTFVRSS
-971 TEVIEYIFVVA
+971 TEVIEYIFVVV
-982 MSIELGVRILADGLI
+982 MSIELGVRILANGLI
-997 FTPNAVIQDFGG
+997 FTPNAVIQNFWGA
-1009 VLDVFIYF
+1009 LDVFIYF
-1017 VALAYVAWQPDPIP
+1017 VALAYVAWQPHPIP

-1071 LKVSALQFMLMFIF
+1071 LKVSALQSMLMFIF
-1085 ASYGVQVFAGKF
+1085 ASYGVQVFSGKF
-1097 GSCNDQRIKV
+1097 GSCNDQRIKEQ
-1107 KAKCKGTFQID
+1107 ALCTGTFQID

-1125 RGLPGT
+1125 RDLPGT

-1149 NILHAFLALFEVLS
+1149 NVLHAFLALFEVLS

-1185 VHIYVLIG
+1185 VHIYVLLG

-1244 DNEGIRSFLFDATQS
+1244 DSEGFRSLLFDMTQS
-1259 LIYKRIIIFLVVL
+1259 IIYKRIIIFLVVV

-1285 DNLPLRDGL
+1285 DNLRLRDGL

-1302 LLFVVDLVLK
+1302 LLFVLDMLLK

-1346 LKGTQ
+1346 LKGTE
-1351 APYSGATVFGMVIIL
+1351 APYTGTTVFGMVIIL

-1386 VMSLVK
+1386 VMSLLK
-1392 SFFIIA
+1392 SFYIIA
-1398 VLLLIMVSY
+1398 VLILVMITY
-1407 SLGGVILFGTVKYG
+1407 SLAGVILFGTVKYG

-1426 RANFKTS
+1426 HANFQTS
-1433 FNALILLF
+1433 FNAMTLLF

-1451 IMHDCMLSR
+1451 IMHDCMLST
-1460 PYCTENAN
+1460 PYCTENAA

-1475 DCGNPAAAIIYFMSF
+1475 DCGNSAAALIYFISF
-1490 YVLVTFVFL
+1490 YVIVTFVFL

-1641 VEREWIRHL
+1641 AEREWIRHL
-1650 EQGGIPLAGGFQ
+1650 EQGGIALAGGFQ
-1662 FADNKSPGASSV
+1662 FSDNKSPGASSV
-1674 ESVENSPNEDQ
+1674 ESVENSANEEH
-1685 EREERDTEAERDTR
+1685 ERESRDPEPDREP
-1699 DHDSSE
+1699 HEYDSSE
-1705 DDDFSDSSPSMGPS
+1705 EDRDDLSVSSPSKGPS

-1726 TNKKSERKVSPGRKN
+1726 TNKKSERKISPVRKGS
-1741 YVTFPDEP
+1741 VTFPDEL
-1749 SMSANRRGL
+1749 SMSAKRRSLPEGL
-1758 PDALGAVKVRKKSL
+1758 AAPRPRKKSI

-1783 DWWTGQL
+1783 DWWTTQL

>member
-1 MLGISRIS
+1 
-9 INTLEQYGRNHHS
+9 
-22 RLFKMEAKGQSTVIE
+22 MEARGQSSVVIE

-44 TTLWPLRQAT
+44 QTLWPLRQAL

-68 ISRTWWVKTSWFQH
+68 ELSRIWWVKTRWFQR
-82 LVQVCALV
+82 LVQVCAVV
-90 SLISTAMNSP
+90 SLTSTAMNSP
-100 ETFKSSHVLKYLTL
+100 DTFLLFKSLNYITLVL
-114 IFDIVVAVVFTTEMI
+114 DIVVAIVFTTEMI
-129 AQVNMWGLWT
+129 AQINMWGLWS
-139 KQKAYLRRPRCIFNA
+139 KQKAYFKKPQCIFNA

-160 CLSIVLQI
+160 ILSILLQI
-168 VEISGGYVYDSSPEK
+168 IEISGYIPAKYFA
-183 IHGYVGFSILR
+183 FSIPR

-199 IIIRFFNVL
+199 IIVRFFNVL

-248 RKNFYCVKNGADLKN
+248 RKNYYCVKDGADLN
-263 ITYNDLLLTDHRCN
+263 NLTYNDLLLTDHRCN
-277 NISGETGY
+277 NENVTGERGY
-285 FCPQGFKCVHVDFQ
+285 FCPGGFRCLFVDFQ
-299 KSAGG
+299 KK
-304 GTDNNYFGH
+304 DKDYFGN
-313 FLYGILT
+313 FLLSILT

-339 FRSHALVIVY
+339 FRSHPLVIVY

-373 ADIRSLYMYSRKSS
+373 ADIRSMYMYSRKSS

-392 RLASQVIKDGGS
+392 RLASQVIKDGGT

-409 SVDHEAVKGHAPLCV
+409 SVDHEAAKGHAPLRI
-424 RQIVHSIYFKYT
+424 RQVVNSIYFQYT
-436 MWFFVLVDALMQA
+436 MILFVVVDAILQA
-449 TLHFSWRR
+449 TNYPWRR
-457 YAQFAFTIIFDL
+457 YPQFAFTIIFDL

-478 GFRPYLVSRMQLT
+478 GFRPYLLRKMQLT
-491 EFVLAVGSTVFA
+491 EFILAVGSTVFA
-503 LPILISEK
+503 LPILISDT

-520 MRVIRLVSAI
+520 MRIIRLIGAI
-530 PTLQGFCE
+530 PNLQEFCE

-547 GSAVMFTLF
+547 GAAIVFTLF

-570 TLDPPNFGT
+570 TLDSKRFGT

-597 EILDELIHKAENP
+597 EVLDDLINETNNT
-610 FLAALVAIIILAVHL
+610 LATILVAIVILACHL

-654 KKMGGESRD
+654 KKMGGECRE
-663 STKALPMRL
+663 STEELPLRL

-679 DDPRLVR
+679 DDPLLVR
-686 MSRIKTNSDFSTP
+686 MSRIKTAADFSTP

-704 FMKKFIDSSG
+704 FMKKFIDSSSVETSMG
-714 LEAPVGEDPRLR
+714 VDARQQLGET
-726 VGAVE
+726 AQ
-731 NLRRRRT
+731 LRRRRT

-749 SEVDKMSKF
+749 SEVDKLSKF
-758 VRKQSSITALINES
+758 VRKQSSITALINDS

-781 SPTEL
+781 SPTET

-791 VTGNKQAAA
+791 TVNVGINVGNKPQPA
-800 APSVFRSASRRFRNR
+800 SVFRSASRRFRSR
-815 QPQPPRTTPQGDV
+815 PPPSPKTPQGDV
-828 KQVMRMASQAT
+828 KQVIRMASQAT
-839 GLHSQINQDETNIGK
+839 GLHSQLSQDDSNGR

-871 RKAQEEK
+871 KKAQVEK

-889 LFSLQRDSWLRRFL
+889 LFSLQRDSWFRRFL
-903 QNVVNARYII
+903 QSMVNARYII
-913 PKGHRERAS
+913 PPGYTERAS
-922 RNHIITLERLHRCL
+922 RNHIVTMAQLHKCF
-936 ASQTYLEWIMIFV
+936 ASQTYLEWIMIIV
-949 TLISCIAMMF
+949 TMMSCIAMML
-959 ETPTQRTFVRSS
+959 ETPTQRTFDRPS

-982 MSIELGVRILADGLI
+982 MSLELGLRILANGLI
-997 FTPNAVIQDFGG
+997 FTPNAVIQNFGG
-1009 VLDVFIYF
+1009 ALDVTIYL
-1017 VALAYVAWQPDPIP
+1017 VALAYVAWQPHPIP

-1071 LKVSALQFMLMFIF
+1071 LKVTAVQFMLMFIF
-1085 ASYGVQVFAGKF
+1085 ASYGVQVFSGKF
-1097 GSCNDQRIKV
+1097 ASCNDRLV
-1107 KAKCKGTFQID
+1107 DTREECKGTFEID

-1125 RGLPGT
+1125 RDLPGH
-1131 SRITV
+1131 SKILV

-1149 NILHAFLALFEVLS
+1149 NVINAFLALFEVLS
-1163 LEGWLEVRDVIQAVV
+1163 LEGWLEVRDVIKAVV

-1185 VHIYVLIG
+1185 VHIYVLLG
-1193 SMIGLTLF
+1193 SMVGLTLF

-1239 LARRP
+1239 IAPRP
-1244 DNEGIRSFLFDATQS
+1244 RKEGIRAVLFDATQS
-1259 LIYKRIIIFLVVL
+1259 KLYRGIEISLVVI
-1272 DCVTLTIVQWTSE
+1272 DCLTVTIAQWTTE
-1285 DNLPLRDGL
+1285 DNLRLRDWL
-1294 TSTAAACS
+1294 TSTAAVCS
-1302 LLFVVDLVLK
+1302 LLFVVDMLLK
-1312 IIAFT
+1312 VIAFT

-1322 QSRRNRFDLLLT
+1322 QSRRNRFDLFLT

-1346 LKGTQ
+1346 LKGSGT
-1351 APYSGATVFGMVIIL
+1351 PYTGTTVFGMVIIL

-1386 VMSLVK
+1386 VMSLLK

-1398 VLLLIMVSY
+1398 VLILLMISY
-1407 SLGGVILFGTVKYG
+1407 SLAGVILFGTVKYG

-1426 RANFKTS
+1426 HANFKTS
-1433 FNALILLF
+1433 FNAMILLF
-1441 RITTGEDWNK
+1441 RTTTGEDWNK
-1451 IMHDCMLSR
+1451 IMHDCMLSK
-1460 PYCTENAN
+1460 PYCTETPA
-1468 TPNFWET
+1468 TPNFWQT
-1475 DCGNPAAAIIYFMSF
+1475 DCGNSASALIYFISF
-1490 YVLVTFVFL
+1490 YVIVTFVFL

-1534 NLVDKYRKGVLTVRQ
+1534 NLVDKYRKGVLSVRQ

-1575 EIEKLRNGGEVSFHD
+1575 EIEKLRNGCDVSFHD
-1590 VIGVLAYRS
+1590 ALGVLAYRS

-1629 IRDWFINLRRKR
+1629 IRDWFTNLRKKR
-1641 VEREWIRHL
+1641 AEREWIRHL
-1650 EQGGIPLAGGFQ
+1650 EQGGIPLAGGVQ
-1662 FADNKSPGASSV
+1662 FSDKSPGASSA
-1674 ESVENSPNEDQ
+1674 ESLEHSANEDT
-1685 EREERDTEAERDTR
+1685 ERDDRENREQE
-1699 DHDSSE
+1699 SSE
-1705 DDDFSDSSPSMGPS
+1705 DDDFPVCSLGPA
-1719 ILLSAPS
+1719 ILLSAPEPL
-1726 TNKKSERKVSPGRKN
+1726 KKKERSISAPRKSS
-1741 YVTFPDEP
+1741 VTFPDEAA
-1749 SMSANRRGL
+1749 MSAKRRSL
-1758 PDALGAVKVRKKSL
+1758 PDAPTNLNTRKKSV
-1772 PEVKEFAGDVR
+1772 PEIKEFAGEVR
-1783 DWWTGQL
+1783 DWWTSQM

>member
-1 MLGISRIS
+1 
-9 INTLEQYGRNHHS
+9 
-22 RLFKMEAKGQSTVIE
+22 MEAKGQPLVVE

-44 TTLWPLRQAT
+44 TTLWPPRQLA
-54 YAESVGTDDEENED
+54 YAESAATDDEENED
-68 ISRTWWVKTSWFQH
+68 FSPTWWVKTWWFH
-82 LVQVCALV
+82 RLVQVCAVV

-100 ETFKSSHVLKYLTL
+100 ETFKISHPLKYITL
-114 IFDIVVAVVFTTEMI
+114 VLDIVVAVVFTTEMV
-129 AQVNMWGLWT
+129 AQIKMWGLWK
-139 KQKAYLRRPRCIFNA
+139 KQKAYLRRSQCVFDA
-154 SMLFLI
+154 SMLFFI
-160 CLSIVLQI
+160 FVSIVLQV
-168 VEISGGYVYDSSPEK
+168 VEISGTFGYDSLAEK
-183 IHGYVGFSILR
+183 RHGYVGFSIPR

-199 IIIRFFNVL
+199 IIIRFFSEL
-208 ITINLP
+208 ITISLP
-214 KSVARRCKRQIWAVT
+214 ESVARRCKRQIWAVT
-229 LFLLYFMAF
+229 LFLMYFMAF
-238 GSIIGVQLFG
+238 GSLIGVQLFG
-248 RKNFYCVKNGADLKN
+248 RKNFYCVKNTADLN
-263 ITYNDLLLTDHRCN
+263 HIRYNDILLTDHLCN
-277 NISGETGY
+277 NRTGEEGY
-285 FCPQGFKCVHVDFQ
+285 YCPQGFNCVHIDFN
-299 KSAGG
+299 KTNGADKDFFS
-304 GTDNNYFGH
+304 N
-313 FLYGILT
+313 FLPSVLT

-325 TQEGWVLVMYRMMD
+325 TQEGWVLIMYRMMD

-392 RLASQVIKDGGS
+392 RLASQVIKDGS
-404 GWHLI
+404 RGWHLV
-409 SVDHEAVKGHAPLCV
+409 SVDHEAVKGHAPLRI
-424 RQIVHSIYFKYT
+424 RQLVHSVYFKYT
-436 MWFFVLVDALMQA
+436 MWFFVLVDALLQA
-449 TLHFSWRR
+449 LLPYSSRKF
-457 YAQFAFTIIFDL
+457 AQFGFTIIFDL
-469 EVLLKISCM
+469 EVLLKITCM
-478 GFRPYLVSRMQLT
+478 GFRPYLVSRMHVT
-491 EFVLAVGSTVFA
+491 EFVLAVGSTVCA
-503 LPILISEK
+503 LPILISEI
-511 AAFLAVFNV
+511 AVFLAVFNV
-520 MRVIRLVSAI
+520 MRVVRLVGAI
-530 PTLQGFCE
+530 PSLQEFCE

-547 GSAVMFTLF
+547 GSAIMFTLF

-570 TLDPPNFGT
+570 TLDPKKFGT
-579 FMLSVQ
+579 FVRSVE

-597 EILDELIHKAENP
+597 EILDELIVKTKNP
-610 FLAALVAIIILAVHL
+610 FLATVVATIILAVHL

-663 STKALPMRL
+663 STQALPMRL

-679 DDPRLVR
+679 DDPRLVK
-686 MSRIKTNSDFSTP
+686 MSRIKTTSDFFTP

-704 FMKKFIDSSG
+704 FMKKFIDNSS
-714 LEAPVGEDPRLR
+714 LELPLSEDSRLR
-726 VGAVE
+726 VGDVE
-731 NLRRRRT
+731 SLRGRRRT
-738 AIPLKLLNSTI
+738 TVSMKLLNSTI

-758 VRKQSSITALINES
+758 VRKQSSITALINDS
-772 NRRRTYALL
+772 NRRRTFALL
-781 SPTEL
+781 SPTEVSL
-786 SPRNA
+786 RNMID
-791 VTGNKQAAA
+791 VNKQTAAST
-800 APSVFRSASRRFRNR
+800 SVFRSASRRFRNR
-815 QPQPPRTTPQGDV
+815 QQPQSSPKVTPQGRV
-828 KQVMRMASQAT
+828 KRITQIPSQAASVQ
-839 GLHSQINQDETNIGK
+839 LSQDDSNIGK

-903 QNVVNARYII
+903 QGMVNARYII
-913 PKGHRERAS
+913 PPGFRDRAS
-922 RNHIITLERLHRCL
+922 RNHFLTIERLQKCF
-936 ASQTYLEWIMIFV
+936 ASQTYMEWIMIVV
-949 TLISCIAMMF
+949 TLVSCIAMMF
-959 ETPTQRTFVRSS
+959 ETPKERTFVNSW
-971 TEVIEYIFVVA
+971 TEVIEYLFVVA
-982 MSIELGVRILADGLI
+982 MSIELGVRILANGLI
-997 FTPNAVIQDFGG
+997 FTPNAVIQNFGG

-1017 VALAYVAWQPDPIP
+1017 VSLAYVAWQPHPIP
-1031 ARSGAQVLMVLR
+1031 ARSGAQLLMVLR
-1043 CLRPLRIVTLVPK
+1043 CLRPLRLVTLVPK
-1056 MQKVILELV
+1056 MKQVILELV

-1071 LKVSALQFMLMFIF
+1071 LKVSALQLMLMFIF
-1085 ASYGVQVFAGKF
+1085 ASYGVQVFSGKF
-1097 GSCNDQRIKV
+1097 GSCNDQRMKDPKLCV
-1107 KAKCKGTFQID
+1107 GTFEID
-1118 IAPPREL
+1118 IATPRGI
-1125 RGLPGT
+1125 RDLPGT

-1136 PRVWKNPRNFDFD
+1136 PRVWTNPRNFDFD
-1149 NILHAFLALFEVLS
+1149 DIIRAFFALFEVLS

-1178 APEYSLY
+1178 APAYSLY

-1206 MNFNEKKGIALL
+1206 MNFNEHKGIALL

-1244 DNEGIRSFLFDATQS
+1244 DTEGIRTLLFDATQS
-1259 LIYKRIIIFLVVL
+1259 LIYKRIVIFLVVI
-1272 DCVTLTIVQWTSE
+1272 DCATLTVIQWTSE
-1285 DNLPLRDGL
+1285 DKPKLRNAL
-1294 TSTAAACS
+1294 TSVAAVCS
-1302 LLFVVDLVLK
+1302 LLFVVDMVLK
-1312 IIAFT
+1312 LIAFT

-1322 QSRRNRFDLLLT
+1322 RSRRNRFDLLLT

-1346 LKGTQ
+1346 LKGTET
-1351 APYSGATVFGMVIIL
+1351 PYSGSTVFGMVIIL

-1398 VLLLIMVSY
+1398 VLVVLMFSY
-1407 SLGGVILFGTVKYG
+1407 ALAGVILFGTVKYG
-1421 EALNR
+1421 EVLNR
-1426 RANFKTS
+1426 HANFQTS
-1433 FNALILLF
+1433 FNAMLLLF

-1451 IMHDCMLSR
+1451 VMHDCMLVK

-1468 TPNFWET
+1468 FWES
-1475 DCGNPAAAIIYFMSF
+1475 DCGFPAAARIYFMSF
-1490 YVLVTFVFL
+1490 YLIVTFVFL

-1534 NLVDKYRKGVLTVRQ
+1534 NLVDKNRRGVLTVRQ

-1565 GSLLFKHMCC
+1565 SSLLFKHMCC

-1629 IRDWFINLRRKR
+1629 IRDWFVNLRRKR
-1641 VEREWIRHL
+1641 AEREWIRHL
-1650 EQGGIPLAGGFQ
+1650 EQGGIPLAGGVQ
-1662 FADNKSPGASSV
+1662 FHENKSPAASSV
-1674 ESVENSPNEDQ
+1674 ESVENSASEDQ
-1685 EREERDTEAERDTR
+1685 EREDEAEREAR
-1699 DHDSSE
+1699 EHDSSE
-1705 DDDFSDSSPSMGPS
+1705 DDDFSVSSSSKGPS
-1719 ILLSAPS
+1719 ILLSAPPLR
-1726 TNKKSERKVSPGRKN
+1726 KKSGRRGSHGGKSS
-1741 YVTFPDEP
+1741 VTFPEEL
-1749 SMSANRRGL
+1749 SGSEKRKSS
-1758 PDALGAVKVRKKSL
+1758 PDVSGSGKPVRKRSL
-1772 PEVKEFAGDVR
+1772 SEVHEFAGDVR
-1783 DWWTGQL
+1783 DWWTTQI
-1790 NDGL
+1790 NEQP